1 MNTADTQQ
9 LAALS
14 LMMMGIS
21 FLVGIG
27 VYVWYAAMFAK
38 VLKRFGQP
46 AWSAWVPVYNEMQ
59 LFKIGGQQPWLALLL
74 YVPLAQI
81 VGIVFKVFALHR
93 ISQQS
98 WRGIGTTVL
107 GVLLPPVW
115 ATVLAF
121 GPSPDPEQGRMAAR
135 GTPPRD
141 IPPVAPTGP
150 LAGAP
155 GAPAPGADGW
165 FLSQPGAAPAPIV
178 PPAPSAAAPTASV
191 PSAAAPSAGPQE
203 PAAASWSAPAAP
215 AAGSAGAAA
224 PCASAVAAPVAPS
237 ADQGT
242 IGTTGGSSALA
253 SLFAP
258 PSDAPPAGPVE
269 PPARIG
275 GRIEPLPP
283 APVTPPPATIVP
295 PVAAPAVPAPAS
307 APAASA
313 PAAPAPGAPV
323 PAQVVAAPLPSLPVA
338 PPPGFVAPAAAAA
351 PAAASVP
358 AAAAAAAAP
367 IVGYDP
373 ADAETIVTGD
383 GDDDPFDRT
392 VVVTRRPVVPWR
404 LVLDDGTPLA
414 LDAVVVVLGRN
425 PREAL
430 TGEQRLVVPD
440 PSRTLSKT
448 HAVLR
453 LEGDE
458 WAITDLDSTNGVMV
472 PDASGVDQLVD
483 AGVPTPVRNRFVL
496 GTLAVRLERT
506 GETPGGR

>member
-1 MNTADTQQ
+1 MTNADTQQ

-14 LMMMGIS
+14 LMMLGIS
-21 FLVGIG
+21 FLVAVG
-27 VYVWYAAMFAK
+27 VYVWYAVMFAK

-121 GPSPDPEQGRMAAR
+121 GPSPDPEQGRMPVR
-135 GTPPRD
+135 STPAGE

-150 LAGAP
+150 LAGTAP
-155 GAPAPGADGW
+155 GAPAPAAAAPSTPVAPDGW
-165 FLSQPGAAPAPIV
+165 FLAQQQAGPAPIV
-178 PPAPSAAAPTASV
+178 PPAPTAAPV
-191 PSAAAPSAGPQE
+191 QPAAPVQTAPPASWAAPANAAP
-203 PAAASWSAPAAP
+203 PAAAVP
-215 AAGSAGAAA
+215 GSATVAGPAVPPPASAEPGGTGATGGAAA
-224 PCASAVAAPVAPS
+224 LS
-237 ADQGT
+237 
-242 IGTTGGSSALA
+242 

-258 PSDAPPAGPVE
+258 PSDAPPAPAAAPAE
-269 PPARIG
+269 PARIP

-283 APVTPPPATIVP
+283 APVMPPPAAT
-295 PVAAPAVPAPAS
+295 PVSPAATPPAP
-307 APAASA
+307 PA
-313 PAAPAPGAPV
+313 AAPAPPAAAQPV
-323 PAQVVAAPLPSLPVA
+323 PSPLPGLPVA
-338 PPPGFVAPAAAAA
+338 PPPGLAAAAA
-351 PAAASVP
+351 T
-358 AAAAAAAAP
+358 P
-367 IVGYDP
+367 IAGYDP

-383 GDDDPFDRT
+383 GEDDPFDRT
-392 VVVTRRPVVPWR
+392 VVVTRRPTVPWR
-404 LVLDDGTPLA
+404 LVLDDGTPLS

-453 LEGDE
+453 LEGE
-458 WAITDLDSTNGVMV
+458 QWAITDLDSTNGVMV
-472 PDASGVDQLVD
+472 PDGSGVDQLID
-483 AGVPTPVRNRFVL
+483 AGVPTPVGDRFVL
-496 GTLAVRLERT
+496 GTLGVRLERVD
-506 GETPGGR
+506 ETAGGR

>member
-1 MNTADTQQ
+1 MTNADTQQ

-14 LMMMGIS
+14 LMMLGIS
-21 FLVGIG
+21 FLVAVG
-27 VYVWYAAMFAK
+27 VYVWYAVMFAK

-121 GPSPDPEQGRMAAR
+121 GPSPDPEQGRMPVR
-135 GTPPRD
+135 STPAGE

-150 LAGAP
+150 LAGTAP
-155 GAPAPGADGW
+155 GAPAPAAAAPSTPVAAPAAPDGW
-165 FLSQPGAAPAPIV
+165 FLAQQQQAGPAPIV
-178 PPAPSAAAPTASV
+178 PPAPTAAPVQPAPPVQTAPPASW
-191 PSAAAPSAGPQE
+191 AAPANAAP
-203 PAAASWSAPAAP
+203 PAAAVP
-215 AAGSAGAAA
+215 GSATVAGPAVPPPASAEPGGTGATGGAAA
-224 PCASAVAAPVAPS
+224 LS
-237 ADQGT
+237 
-242 IGTTGGSSALA
+242 

-258 PSDAPPAGPVE
+258 PSDAPPAPAAAPAE
-269 PPARIG
+269 PARIP

-283 APVTPPPATIVP
+283 APVMPPPAATPVSPAATP
-295 PVAAPAVPAPAS
+295 PAPPAAAPATPA
-307 APAASA
+307 
-313 PAAPAPGAPV
+313 AAPAPPAAAQPV
-323 PAQVVAAPLPSLPVA
+323 PSPLPGLPVA
-338 PPPGFVAPAAAAA
+338 PPPGLAAAAA
-351 PAAASVP
+351 T
-358 AAAAAAAAP
+358 P
-367 IVGYDP
+367 IAGYDP

-383 GDDDPFDRT
+383 GEDDPFDRT
-392 VVVTRRPVVPWR
+392 VVVTRRPTVPWR
-404 LVLDDGTPLA
+404 LVLDDGTPLS

-453 LEGDE
+453 LEGE
-458 WAITDLDSTNGVMV
+458 QWAITDLDSTNGVMV
-472 PDASGVDQLVD
+472 PDGSGVDQLID
-483 AGVPTPVRNRFVL
+483 AGVPTPVGDRFVL
-496 GTLAVRLERT
+496 GTLGVRLERVD
-506 GETPGGR
+506 ETAGGR